1 MYSYTYIDCV
11 TIKKY
16 TNLVKIGHNTTQ
28 KDDLSV
34 LNQPTVPVYVR
45 WMEFCVEMLSFFPLM
60 PLNLCRA
67 TLLSTEKRQL
77 CLFLTTEKN

>member
-11 TIKKY
+11 ILKKY

-28 KDDLSV
+28 KDDLSF
-34 LNQPTVPVYVR
+34 LNQPVPFYIR

-60 PLNLCRA
+60 PLNLCRN
-67 TLLSTEKRQL
+67 TLRSTEKDSYV
-77 CLFLTTEKN
+77 CF